1 MFGKLVKNDFKSSA
15 RGVAAI
21 YFAGGIATVAMLI
34 SLFTGFGVGKI
45 LATVVLMATCWLVM
59 IVTIVQ
65 MFADFRKTM
74 FMDRGYLTNTLPVKS
89 FALVFSKWLVSI
101 IWILLSCVYM
111 ALCYVMLYAYTSGED
126 GIAAFKMVLE
136 YLPMLGLPEITVLK
150 KAIPFFAVKF
160 FCWIAANVAI
170 VYFSVTFSNIKPF
183 DRFGA
188 FGIIVAFFAVF
199 AVVNVLGNK
208 LDDLV
213 SFAVVVGSDAKLSLS
228 VDRDLISSAN
238 YSGGCYVS
246 LTQIYFEIIAAAGL
260 FIGTSELI
268 EKKINVR

>member
-1 MFGKLVKNDFKSSA
+1 MFGKLLKNDFKSSA
-15 RGVAAI
+15 RGVSAI
-21 YFAGGIATVAMLI
+21 YFAGLIATLAMVI

-45 LATVVLMATCWLVM
+45 LAIVVMMATCWLVL

-89 FALVFSKWLVSI
+89 FSLVFSKWLVSI
-101 IWILLSCVYM
+101 CWILIGCIYM
-111 ALCYVMLYAYTSGED
+111 AVCYTLLYAYTSGEN
-126 GIAAFKMVLE
+126 GIEAFKMVIE
-136 YLPMLGLPEITVLK
+136 YLPMLGLPEMSVIG
-150 KAIPFFAVKF
+150 KAIPFFAIKF

-170 VYFSVTFSNIKPF
+170 VYFSVTVSNIKPF
-183 DRFGA
+183 DKFGA
-188 FGIIVAFFAVF
+188 FGIIVVFFAVF
-199 AVVNVLGNK
+199 AFVNVLGNK

-213 SFAVVVGSDAKLSLS
+213 SFAVVVSSEAKLTLS
-228 VDRDLISSAN
+228 VDRDLIKEAN

-268 EKKINVR
+268 EKKINVK